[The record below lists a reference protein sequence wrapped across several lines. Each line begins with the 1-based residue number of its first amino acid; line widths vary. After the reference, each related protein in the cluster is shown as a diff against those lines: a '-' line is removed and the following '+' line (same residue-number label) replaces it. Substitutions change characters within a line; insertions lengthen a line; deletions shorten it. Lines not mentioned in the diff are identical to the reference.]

1 MSGLFSPDGVEG
13 FEELR
18 PIDKAVMLK
27 EYLSA
32 VEQEESR
39 IKMMIEDFCSQAKAD
54 DDTETEGWKLTI
66 RYASGISVKPDISM
80 LKTEFPEK
88 FALLK
93 EKQLKAFKPSLTKAD
108 LAWLFSEIPDKK
120 DLDAVTASIM
130 VEHPVRPQ
138 FVLQAKKEG
147 E

>member
-1 MSGLFSPDGVEG
+1 MSGLFSPDEVKG

-39 IKMMIEDFCSQAKAD
+39 IKMLIEDFCSQARAE
-54 DDTETEGWKLTI
+54 DDTETEGWKLTV
-66 RYASGISVKPDISM
+66 RYASGVSVKPDISM
-80 LKTEFPEK
+80 LETEFPEK

-93 EKQLKAFKPSLTKAD
+93 DEQLKAFKPSLTKAD

-120 DLDAVTASIM
+120 DLDVVTASIM